1 MSKQALAEKHMVAA
15 QYFYNVA
22 KEQED
27 KGIFENLE
35 EARRLYL
42 KAAKCYEK
50 ATEIE
55 FNRKEIWEKIGD
67 IYTHL
72 AKFSAAIKPYK
83 EASTLDPNDTKL
95 SKKLARAYLNVADEL
110 KTISMKRKYY
120 LKTIELL
127 RKYLHASPA
136 DDDAWI
142 LLGHAYSDLEDYEK
156 AQQCYNKAIEL
167 QPNSSR
173 ALTMAARNQVS
184 MKNYEA
190 AIKLYEQ
197 DCKVR
202 PESHHPFMN
211 LAMAYAEIGDFH
223 KAIEF
228 MKKAVKRG
236 PDSWG
241 LWEYLEDYYA
251 HLGDYNKAKE
261 CRNKAIEIS
270 KAVKEGF

>member
-1 MSKQALAEKHMVAA
+1 MSKQALAEKHIVAA

-22 KEQED
+22 KELED

-35 EARRLYL
+35 RYYL
-42 KAAKCYEK
+42 KAVKCYEK
-50 ATEIE
+50 TAEIE

-67 IYTHL
+67 IYTYL

-95 SKKLARAYLNVADEL
+95 SKKLARAYLNAADEL
-110 KTISMKRKYY
+110 KMISMRRKYY
-120 LKTIELL
+120 LKTVELL
-127 RKYLHASPA
+127 RKYLHTSPF

-142 LLGHAYSDLEDYEK
+142 LLGHAYGDLEDYEK

-173 ALTMAARNQVS
+173 ALTMAARNQIS

-190 AIKLYEQ
+190 AIKLYKQ

-202 PESHHPFMN
+202 PESHYPFMN

-228 MKKAVKRG
+228 MKKAVKRS

-261 CRNKAIEIS
+261 CRNKVMEIS

>member
-35 EARRLYL
+35 RYYL
-42 KAAKCYEK
+42 KAAACYEK
-50 ATEIE
+50 AAEIE
-55 FNRKEIWEKIGD
+55 FNRKEIWEKLGD
-67 IYTHL
+67 IYTDL
-72 AKFSAAIKPYK
+72 VKFSAAIKPYK
-83 EASTLDPNDTKL
+83 EALTLDPNDTKL
-95 SKKLARAYLNVADEL
+95 SKKLARAYLNAADKL

-127 RKYLHASPA
+127 RKYLHTSPS

-173 ALTMAARNQVS
+173 ALTMAARNQIS
-184 MKNYEA
+184 MRNYEA
-190 AIKLYEQ
+190 AVKLYEK

-202 PESHHPFMN
+202 PESHHPFWN
-211 LAMAYAEIGDFH
+211 LARVHAEIGNFQEA
-223 KAIEF
+223 KGLT
-228 MKKAVKRG
+228 KKAVERA
-236 PDSWG
+236 PQSFA
-241 LWEYLEDYYA
+241 LLEDLENYYA
-251 HLGDYNKAKE
+251 HLGDYKSAKE
-261 CRNKAIEIS
+261 YGNKVIEIRR
-270 KAVKEGF
+270 KRKEQAENN